1 MKKIFHSLLNS
12 AVVALL
18 ILPTSVWA
26 SIEDVT
32 DNLMGPTEIITKLT
46 VVASYIVGV
55 GLVIFSIAQY
65 REHRKSPKLVPLTT
79 PIMLLILGTCAL
91 LIPYV
96 SVISGES
103 FSANEQAKREGK
115 LPNKAGALAPMP
127 EVKKKTLPGPGRYT
141 PSDTQDSSSSATGDQ
156 DNTDYS
162 DDEYNDG
169 ETNYDDGGNGH
180 WTSDPRYR

>member
-1 MKKIFHSLLNS
+1 MKKIFHSLLGS
-12 AVVALL
+12 IVMALL
-18 ILPTSVWA
+18 IVPACAWA
-26 SIEDVT
+26 SLEDVA

-79 PIMLLILGTCAL
+79 PILLLILGVCAL
-91 LIPYV
+91 LIPYI

-103 FSANEQAKREGK
+103 FSASEQAKREGK
-115 LPNKAGALAPMP
+115 LPDKAGALAPMP
-127 EVKKKTLPGPGRYT
+127 EVKKKRLPGPGRYV
-141 PSDTQDSSSSATGDQ
+141 PSETQDAGSVTSDDDS
-156 DNTDYS
+156 YY
-162 DDEYNDG
+162 DDEYNDS
-169 ETNYDDGGNGH
+169 ESNYNDGGSGH